1 MNKRLLISESH
12 DNTIRCTPY
21 RRKPDTHDMYASD
34 GQSTYVATFRKPS
47 TALDGPYSSWEKKGS
62 RHHSLPDWVICRSAT
77 QFLFQDN
84 HWSSNESQASINNR
98 LHRFTGPITFNTCS
112 RGPAHQ
118 SLSNTGG
125 GYNLKG
131 VGLPHTTPRPFQPTV
146 STFHLSAPP
155 GLRLSIINI
164 SL

>member
-1 MNKRLLISESH
+1 MYTLQEKTRYTRHVRIRRAVHICGNLSQAINSVGWTLLLL
-12 DNTIRCTPY
+12 R
-21 RRKPDTHDMYASD
+21 
-34 GQSTYVATFRKPS
+34 
-47 TALDGPYSSWEKKGS
+47 KKGS

-98 LHRFTGPITFNTCS
+98 LHRFAGPITFNTCS

-118 SLSNTGG
+118 SLSDTGG

-146 STFHLSAPP
+146 STFHLSASP